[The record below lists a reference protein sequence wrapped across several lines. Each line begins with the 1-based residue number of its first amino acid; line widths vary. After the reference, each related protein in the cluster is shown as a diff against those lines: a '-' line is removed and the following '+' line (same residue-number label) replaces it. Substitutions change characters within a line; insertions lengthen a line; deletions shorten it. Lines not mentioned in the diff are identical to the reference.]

1 MDTPMGMSLE
11 GSNLYHVEK
20 SYENNT
26 NRLLDFNHI
35 KAMVLGESLI
45 SDKKSL
51 RNLLLN
57 LEQEENAARNIT
69 LFVAGSSAA
78 EILSLTEET
87 EGSMG
92 TYLEE
97 MLESQKDFRQK
108 KIATVGSLM
117 NQWHNQNE
125 LLLLPVLSEKGNRP
139 AVSGYAVISNFDYVG
154 IITVEEAMQIFLCQN
169 LIETFLCELNQE
181 EAAEILNIRVS
192 VSVADD
198 RDDPTVLV
206 SVAGQ
211 GKLKAG
217 QANSMGQEYQI
228 EQRMEK
234 RLMTNLQETA
244 QKLQQE
250 YGIDITNS
258 YVSLGGYNR
267 KLYQKY
273 KNQPDAYNRNVRHL
287 FEVDIDILN
296 WE

>member
-1 MDTPMGMSLE
+1 
-11 GSNLYHVEK
+11 
-20 SYENNT
+20 
-26 NRLLDFNHI
+26 
-35 KAMVLGESLI
+35 
-45 SDKKSL
+45 
-51 RNLLLN
+51 
-57 LEQEENAARNIT
+57 
-69 LFVAGSSAA
+69 
-78 EILSLTEET
+78 
-87 EGSMG
+87 
-92 TYLEE
+92 
-97 MLESQKDFRQK
+97 
-108 KIATVGSLM
+108 
-117 NQWHNQNE
+117 
-125 LLLLPVLSEKGNRP
+125 
-139 AVSGYAVISNFDYVG
+139 
-154 IITVEEAMQIFLCQN
+154 MQIFLCQN

-273 KNQPDAYNRNVRHL
+273 NFCVKSIFLV
-287 FEVDIDILN
+287 ILSLAGN
-296 WE
+296 ISEGRY